1 MNPVPPANAPPAG
14 TDPYR
19 APAAATGKP
28 KLEISLGPASP
39 EQVAVG
45 QNVSWELTVTNRGDA
60 VASHIQ
66 INDRFDRGLRHPND
80 ERHEYAIKYTG
91 MRDLAPNDTERLRLT
106 FNVVDGG
113 LQCQEVTVS
122 ADGAD
127 PVSQKACVTAR
138 QAALTIDVNGP
149 VRQIVG
155 ETAKFNTIIRNTG
168 EVAATNIEIVARCDA
183 ALKPERAE
191 ESAKM
196 LPDGSILLRIDR
208 LEPGERR
215 TFGMEAKCVAPSNN
229 ARATF
234 TLTADGGVTVADDAG
249 VEILPP
255 ISSATPGSTTTTP
268 VNDLQLAVSSNT
280 NPGRVG
286 QKQLINIT
294 ISNAGQQIERQ
305 VSMRV
310 RLPQELT
317 PDQSQIQPA
326 GEFTIQGTEVW
337 FNTIA
342 ELAPGQQRQYVVPV
356 TPSSTGKVQVRAEI
370 AASSLSTTKTVD
382 SAPID
387 ILGAP

>member
-1 MNPVPPANAPPAG
+1 MRLS
-14 TDPYR
+14 TIR
-19 APAAATGKP
+19 CAT
-28 KLEISLGPASP
+28 
-39 EQVAVG
+39 
-45 QNVSWELTVTNRGDA
+45 
-60 VASHIQ
+60 H
-66 INDRFDRGLRHPND
+66 
-80 ERHEYAIKYTG
+80 
-91 MRDLAPNDTERLRLT
+91 APNDTERLRLT
-106 FNVVDGG
+106 FTVVDGG

-138 QAALTIDVNGP
+138 QAAVTVDVNGP

-155 ETAKFNTIIRNTG
+155 EIAKFNTIIRNTG
-168 EVAATNIEIVARCDA
+168 DVAATNIEIVARCDA

-196 LPDGSILLRIDR
+196 LPDGGILLRIDR

-234 TLTADGGVTVADDAG
+234 TLTADGGLTVADDAG

-255 ISSATPGSTTTTP
+255 ISAAAPGAATTTP
-268 VNDLQLAVSSNT
+268 ANDLQLAVSTNT
-280 NPGRVG
+280 NPGHVG

-294 ISNAGQQIERQ
+294 IANAGQQIERQ

-310 RLPQELT
+310 FLPQELT
-317 PDQSQIQPA
+317 IDPTQIQPA
-326 GEFTIQGTEVW
+326 SEATIYGQEVR
-337 FNTIA
+337 FSTIA

-356 TPSSTGKVQVRAEI
+356 TPNRTGKTQVRAEI
-370 AASSLSTTKTVD
+370 AASSISGTKTVD
-382 SAPID
+382 STPID
-387 ILGAP
+387 ILGASP